1 MRLKSMT
8 VQTIAA
14 NQVELSD
21 LIDRFNLTRIDD
33 PAFFPEWQTN
43 LPPITDLDRQL
54 LDRIRAGYLNLL
66 DYPPMREDAVR
77 MAILDPIL
85 FVAGLY
91 LPPFHFRSEIP
102 VNLDISDEDQTI
114 SGRIDTLIFREQ
126 LWVMVIEAKRA
137 SLSIEAGL
145 AQLLT
150 YLLAAP
156 NLVNYGL
163 ITSGGEF
170 AFVKLEQGDQPRY
183 AVSDIFLTRNSRHN
197 ELYEVLQIL
206 KKLTALSG

>member
-1 MRLKSMT
+1 MT
-8 VQTIAA
+8 TQTLAA

-21 LIDRFNLTRIDD
+21 LIDRFNLARIDD

-54 LDRIRAGYLNLL
+54 LDRVRAGYLNLQN
-66 DYPPMREDAVR
+66 YPPMREDAVR
-77 MAILDPIL
+77 MAIIDPIL
-85 FVAGLY
+85 FIAELY
-91 LPPFHFRSEIP
+91 LPPFHFRSEVPVTLNIP
-102 VNLDISDEDQTI
+102 DDEQFIT
-114 SGRIDTLIFREQ
+114 GRIDTLIFREQ
-126 LWVMVIEAKRA
+126 LWIMVIEAKRA

-156 NLVNYGL
+156 NPVNYGL

-170 AFVKLEQGDQPRY
+170 AFVKLEQGRPPRY
-183 AVSDIFLTRNSRHN
+183 AISDIFLTRNSRQN